1 MEYSAKSIPISR
13 FDDCLGPTNSGVSLL
28 QFARQTFGKV
38 AGLQIVVAAIFS
50 SALIVSAA
58 PAFALVVAMAGTESA
73 PTGGL
78 ANPAWGNL
86 TDGGGPNYIYL
97 GDSWILSA
105 RHVGTSTAF
114 FNIGG
119 NTVTFDPI
127 PNQNFVVA
135 NPAGSGLT
143 AQTDLRLIRINGI
156 PAGLPSIFDANP
168 SFSIATQT
176 PSLNDQIMYVGQG
189 NGRAPTVTNWDNS
202 WNELPPGTVDP
213 PHSGYV
219 ASGPFAKRW
228 GLNNVASNSV
238 LGDNGAGVTHD
249 VQLKTGDGVTRDV
262 ISLVT
267 VFDQSASPYEAQA
280 ISGDSGS
287 SVFRKN
293 PSTNKWELA
302 GIVNA
307 VFTFT
312 NQPGGTAVYGDLT
325 TFADLSYY
333 RNSIY
338 SIINSHPAYSLL
350 GDLNLDGVVSGN
362 GTGSAAT
369 DDVTAFVQGWGSQQA
384 TGDIN
389 SWKKGD
395 LNLDGKVDVL
405 DFLMLRQAFNASGS
419 GASLQSLSALVGQGS
434 GTGGVPEPSSILLAA
449 TGAALLVWLRRRRIV
464 SVH

>member
-1 MEYSAKSIPISR
+1 MSA
-13 FDDCLGPTNSGVSLL
+13 V
-28 QFARQTFGKV
+28 
-38 AGLQIVVAAIFS
+38 
-50 SALIVSAA
+50 

-73 PTGGL
+73 PTAGL
-78 ANPAWGNL
+78 ANPGWGNV
-86 TDGGGPNYIYL
+86 TDGGGANYIYL

-119 NTVTFDPI
+119 NTVTFNPI
-127 PNQNFVVA
+127 PNQNFVLS

-143 AQTDLRLIRINGI
+143 AQTDLRLLRINGI

-168 SFSIATQT
+168 AFSIATQS
-176 PSLNDQIMYVGQG
+176 PSLNDQIMFVGQG
-189 NGRAPTVTNWDNS
+189 NGRADSLSFWDNS
-202 WNELPPGTVDP
+202 WNSVPAGSAT
-213 PHSGYV
+213 HSGYV
-219 ASGPFAKRW
+219 ASGTFAKRW

-238 LGDNGAGVTHD
+238 FGDNGAGVTH
-249 VQLKTGDGVTRDV
+249 VVNLMTGDGIARDV
-262 ISLVT
+262 MSLAT
-267 VFDQSASPYEAQA
+267 QFDQSSGTFEAQGVG
-280 ISGDSGS
+280 GDSGT

-307 VFTFT
+307 IFTFS

-338 SIINSHPAYSLL
+338 SIINSHQAYSLP

-362 GTGSAAT
+362 GTGSVTT

-419 GASLQSLSALVGQGS
+419 GASLQSLSALVGQGG
-434 GTGGVPEPSSILLAA
+434 GTGGVPEPSSVLLAA
-449 TGAALLVWLRRRRIV
+449 TGAALLVWLGRRRRVV
-464 SVH
+464 SVR